1 MKTATR
7 DGGWARLGLVVVTLA
22 ALAACGGGG
31 GGGAGGGEADLIDLT
46 ANNRDSVSHAAAAS
60 LVVLGASNSIPVL
73 GGPDGVAIVREVA
86 RVARKR
92 PLGLIGLP
100 PESCAVSGKALLT
113 LDDLNNNGQLDFGE
127 PVTII
132 YEACQDNAFNIL
144 NGTAIMTITAGTP
157 TSFSAT
163 MTMSSLT
170 QEATNGRHGMTL
182 DGSLDLNC
190 ATLSS
195 TSMRC
200 TSTAST
206 PVRTTLRTHLFTDTV
221 TLQQGFVEDAT
232 YDDGTGHTMSSL
244 RGTIVSTAAGGAFS
258 VSTEATIGR
267 LYADPYPHE
276 GQIRVAGHR
285 GAMLIAPQ
293 SATQARID
301 LDSNDDG
308 RFESSKIEDWDW
320 LL

>member
-1 MKTATR
+1 MERATTGLGVR
-7 DGGWARLGLVVVTLA
+7 ARPGLVAVALA

-31 GGGAGGGEADLIDLT
+31 GGPELIDLT
-46 ANNRDSVSHAAAAS
+46 ATNRDPVSHAAAAS

-73 GGPDGVAIVREVA
+73 GGPGGVAIVRNVA
-86 RVARKR
+86 RVVRER
-92 PLGLIGLP
+92 PLGLISLP
-100 PESCAVSGKALLT
+100 PEPCVVSGRVHLT

-127 PVTII
+127 PVTIVF
-132 YEACQDNAFNIL
+132 EACQDNVFDIL
-144 NGTAIMTITAGTP
+144 NGTAIMTITGGTT

-163 MTMSSLT
+163 MTMSQLS

-182 DGSLDLNC
+182 DGSLNLNC

-206 PVRTTLRTHLFTDTV
+206 PVRTALRTHLFTDTV
-221 TLQQGFVEDAT
+221 TLRQGFVEDAT
-232 YDDGTGHTMSSL
+232 YDDGTGHTMSTV
-244 RGTIVSTAAGGAFS
+244 RGTIDSTAAGGAFS

-267 LYADPYPHE
+267 LYADPYPHQ
-276 GQIRVAGHR
+276 GQIRVAGDR
-285 GAMLIAPQ
+285 GTMLITPQ
-293 SATQARID
+293 SAAQVRVD

-308 RFESSKIEDWDW
+308 TFESSEIEDWDW